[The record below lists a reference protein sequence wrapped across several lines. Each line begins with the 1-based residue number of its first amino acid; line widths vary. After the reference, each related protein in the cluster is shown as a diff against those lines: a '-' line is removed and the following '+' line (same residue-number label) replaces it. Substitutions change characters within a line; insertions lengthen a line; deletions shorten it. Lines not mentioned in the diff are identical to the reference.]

1 MPNAPQRPAGPDDRG
16 QSGGLLATTARG
28 VAAAIVLALGVV
40 LVVLAVTTPAL
51 GQSAATPADDSA
63 DAGFARDMS
72 DHHAQ
77 AVEMSLIALVRTED
91 PAIRTLA
98 TDILLTQQA
107 QIGMM
112 FGWLDL
118 WGLPQAGFGPRM
130 AWMGHATDG
139 PMPGMASAEEMAS
152 LRELPPAA
160 ADRRFLERMIR
171 HHEGGLRMAQ
181 SGIDLAEQPVVR
193 RLAQTILAGQQ
204 SEIAVM
210 EKMLDAMAAIPA
222 AGG

>member
-1 MPNAPQRPAGPDDRG
+1 MGTTPFRLDAADDGGRNRPFAVTPRAVV
-16 QSGGLLATTARG
+16 AT
-28 VAAAIVLALGVV
+28 VVLALGI
-40 LVVLAVTTPAL
+40 VLAALAATSPVL
-51 GQSAATPADDSA
+51 GQAAPPADDSA

-77 AVEMSLIALVRTED
+77 AVEMSLIVLTRTDD

-112 FGWLDL
+112 HGWLDV

-130 AWMGHATDG
+130 AWMGHAMEG

-152 LRELPPAA
+152 LRDLPPAE
-160 ADRRFLERMIR
+160 ADRRFLELMIR
-171 HHEGGLRMAQ
+171 HHQGGLGMAQ
-181 SGIDLAEQPVVR
+181 AGIDLGQQPVVR
-193 RLAQTILAGQQ
+193 RLAQAMLTGQQ
-204 SEIAVM
+204 SEIDLM
-210 EKMLDAMAAIPA
+210 QRMLAEMAATPV
-222 AGG
+222 AGDA